1 MATNPYF
8 NVINAKNEQNLVE
21 DLVIETIKI
30 HGMDV
35 HYLPRTIVNKHFAF
49 GEDPISRF
57 TSQKP
62 IEMYLEN
69 VNGFEGDQDL
79 ISKFGFEVRDNATFV
94 VSKKRFQ
101 KETEMVRP
109 LEGDL
114 IYFPLTKGLFEI
126 KYVEHEAPFYQLG
139 KNYVFKLKTELFQYS
154 EETIETGE
162 DSIDDIPLLFDY
174 NVTLTIT
181 GGTGTFNEGEIVY
194 QYTNGSPTGNYTLA
208 DSRGT
213 IETISGNTLKLNTII
228 GTWVQSDTTT
238 VYVTS
243 QDNTKYKI
251 VSGID
256 DNTNDVNMY
265 NDNDELETQGD
276 DLLDTDTNNPFGEP

>member
-8 NVINAKNEQNLVE
+8 NTLGYKNEQNLAE
-21 DLVIETIKI
+21 DLVIEVIKI

-57 TSQKP
+57 MSQKP

-79 ISKFGFEVRDNATFV
+79 ITKFGFEVRDNATFI

-114 IYFPLTKGLFEI
+114 IYFPMTKGLFEI
-126 KYVEHEAPFYQLG
+126 KYVEHETPFYQFG
-139 KNYVFKLKTELFQYS
+139 KNYVFKLKTELFQFS

-162 DSIDDIPLLFDY
+162 DEIDEIPAIFDY
-174 NVTLTIT
+174 NVTLTVT
-181 GGTGTFNEGEIVY
+181 GGTGTFVVGELVY
-194 QYTNGSPTGNYTLA
+194 QYLNGSITGAFTGA
-208 DSRGT
+208 DNT
-213 IETISGNTLKLNTII
+213 ATVEAISGNTVKLKDSI
-228 GTWVQSDTTT
+228 GTWAQSDTTN

-243 QDNTKYKI
+243 QDHTRYKI
-251 VSGID
+251 VSGMD
-256 DNTNDVNMY
+256 DNINDVNMY
-265 NDNDELETQGD
+265 NDNDQLEDQGD